1 MTTSQ
6 YIISFLELAAVVG
19 VIWLVFNEN
28 KIAEFEQ
35 KIFKKV
41 FGGDQKQW

>member
-19 VIWLVFNEN
+19 VILLVFNEN
-28 KIAEFEQ
+28 KIAVFE
-35 KIFKKV
+35 KRIFKKF
-41 FGGDQKQW
+41 FGGDPKK